1 MPDFTYEEQAFLDGF
16 TPVVGVD
23 EAGRGSWAGPVVAC
37 AVILDPKVSPTEL
50 IAGLDDSKRISKK
63 KRDKLNYLL
72 TSSASIG
79 VGVSSVEEID
89 RLNILQATFVAMK
102 RSIENLGIS
111 PGMIL
116 VDGNTL
122 PDWPYNSRPIIK
134 GDSRSLSI
142 AAASIVAKVSR
153 DRMMTNLANNYP
165 EYGWEKN
172 AGYGTKLQQ
181 QALSEHGFTKHH
193 RLSFKPVL
201 RFSGSRYRI

>member
-1 MPDFTYEEQAFLDGF
+1 MPDFTFEYQAFSEGF

-37 AVILDPKVSPTEL
+37 AVILDAKISSSEL
-50 IAGLDDSKRISKK
+50 LTGLDDSKKISKK
-63 KRDKLNYLL
+63 RRNKLNCLL
-72 TSSASIG
+72 TKHASIG

-89 RLNILQATFVAMK
+89 KLNILQATFVAMK
-102 RSIENLGIS
+102 RSIQNLGIS

-122 PDWPYNSRPIIK
+122 PDWPYNSKAIIK

-153 DRMMTNLANNYP
+153 DCIMTNLANNYP
-165 EYGWEKN
+165 EYGWERN

-181 QALSEHGFTKHH
+181 QALSDHGITKHH

-201 RFSGSRYRI
+201 KFSDSRYRV

>member
-37 AVILDPKVSPTEL
+37 AVILDPKFSPTEL

-89 RLNILQATFVAMK
+89 KLNILQATFVAMK

>member
-63 KRDKLNYLL
+63 KRDKLNHLL

-89 RLNILQATFVAMK
+89 KLNILQATFVAMK

-122 PDWPYNSRPIIK
+122 PNWPYNSKPIIK

-165 EYGWEKN
+165 EYGWERN

-181 QALSEHGFTKHH
+181 QALSEHGITQHH

-201 RFSGSRYRI
+201 KFSGSRYRL

>member
-63 KRDKLNYLL
+63 KRDKLNHLL

-165 EYGWEKN
+165 EYGWERN

>member
-37 AVILDPKVSPTEL
+37 AVILDPKISSTEL
-50 IAGLDDSKRISKK
+50 LAGLDDSKRISKK
-63 KRDKLNYLL
+63 KREKLNYLL

-89 RLNILQATFVAMK
+89 KLNILQATFVAMK

-122 PDWPYNSRPIIK
+122 PNWPYNSKPIIK

-165 EYGWEKN
+165 EYGWERN

-181 QALSEHGFTKHH
+181 QALSEHGITKHH

-201 RFSGSRYRI
+201 KFSGSRYRL

>member
-63 KRDKLNYLL
+63 KRDKLNHLL

-89 RLNILQATFVAMK
+89 KLNILQATFIAMK

-165 EYGWEKN
+165 EYGWERN

-201 RFSGSRYRI
+201 KFSGSRYRI

>member
-1 MPDFTYEEQAFLDGF
+1 M
-16 TPVVGVD
+16 
-23 EAGRGSWAGPVVAC
+23 
-37 AVILDPKVSPTEL
+37 
-50 IAGLDDSKRISKK
+50 
-63 KRDKLNYLL
+63 
-72 TSSASIG
+72 
-79 VGVSSVEEID
+79 
-89 RLNILQATFVAMK
+89 
-102 RSIENLGIS
+102 
-111 PGMIL
+111 
-116 VDGNTL
+116 

-165 EYGWEKN
+165 EYGWERN

-201 RFSGSRYRI
+201 KFSGSRYRI